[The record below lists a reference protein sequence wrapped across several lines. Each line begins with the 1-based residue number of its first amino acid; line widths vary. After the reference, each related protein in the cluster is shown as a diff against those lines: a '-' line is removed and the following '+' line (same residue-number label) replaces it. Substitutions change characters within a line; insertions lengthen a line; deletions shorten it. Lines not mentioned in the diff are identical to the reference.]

1 MVIQFEN
8 YQCLVVKKPHPDGTM
23 GIQLVDPNTHEP
35 IASPTCPV
43 AALERPIPKLKP
55 EFVLVK
61 DYSENTGML
70 EALTSQGVV
79 EDLRLP
85 IPTGFVNVWLC
96 KLLV

>member
-1 MVIQFEN
+1 MIIQFKN
-8 YQCLVVKKPHPDGTM
+8 YKCLVVKQPHRDGTM
-23 GIQLVDPNTHEP
+23 GIQLVDSITHEP
-35 IASPTCPV
+35 IASPTCP
-43 AALERPIPKLKP
+43 ASALEHPLPPLKP

-79 EDLRLP
+79 EDMRLP